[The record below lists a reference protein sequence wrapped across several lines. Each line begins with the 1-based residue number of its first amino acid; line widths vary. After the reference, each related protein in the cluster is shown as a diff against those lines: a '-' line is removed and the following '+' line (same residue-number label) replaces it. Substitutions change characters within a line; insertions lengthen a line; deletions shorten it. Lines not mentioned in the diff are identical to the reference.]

1 MTTAWKIFLLIGMIL
16 LGLALFG
23 IAAVGAVEVVPKFI
37 RLFSLLVLFERGPFP
52 HPAGQH
58 VLVAFLLRL
67 SALVSGRMPPRR
79 FAFAGEG
86 DLCGNDLLGVGAVS
100 KINKAQGVLPASG
113 AMSLVPST
121 ISPTSCTARQVT
133 PMVCMRAGR
142 HTQASRSR
150 GANARCF

>member
-1 MTTAWKIFLLIGMIL
+1 MIQSEPPAT
-16 LGLALFG
+16 GRG
-23 IAAVGAVEVVPKFI
+23 SKMQGAGWC
-37 RLFSLLVLFERGPFP
+37 RLSLLVLFERGPFP

-113 AMSLVPST
+113 AMSLVP
-121 ISPTSCTARQVT
+121 
-133 PMVCMRAGR
+133 
-142 HTQASRSR
+142 
-150 GANARCF
+150 